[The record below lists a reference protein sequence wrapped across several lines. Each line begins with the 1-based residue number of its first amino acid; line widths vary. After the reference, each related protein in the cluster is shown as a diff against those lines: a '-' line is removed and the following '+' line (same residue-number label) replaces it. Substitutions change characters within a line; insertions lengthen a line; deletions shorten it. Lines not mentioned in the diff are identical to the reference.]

1 MAPHGN
7 GGGAVVA
14 GETEHNKSSERSND
28 GGVAVWA
35 IADFKRYGSVG
46 DGQLDAGGVS
56 FKAGG

>member
-14 GETEHNKSSERSND
+14 GETEHNKSSEGSND
-28 GGVAVWA
+28 GGVVAWA
-35 IADFKRYGSVG
+35 IVDFKRYGSVG